1 MSHVLSPRSSRLFF
15 VLAGFFVTN
24 ALVAEVIGV
33 KIFALEPTLGVEP
46 FQWRLFG
53 QTGSLQLTAGVLL
66 WPVVF
71 VMTDL
76 INEYFGPKAVRFLSW
91 LTAGLILYAFLMIFA
106 AIHLVPADFWRITYK
121 TQNVPDMQAAFAAVF
136 GQGLW
141 IIGGSL
147 TAFLLGQILDAS
159 VFQYLRKKT
168 GEKHLWRRATFSTF
182 LSQFIDSFVVLYI
195 AFVLGPMQWPTS
207 LFLAVGTVN
216 YTYKF
221 IVAIFMIPVIYGV
234 HALIDKYLGRE
245 LSEKLRANAAGKEV
259 HHDIFPAQ

>member
-1 MSHVLSPRSSRLFF
+1 MSHFLTPRSTRLFF

-24 ALVAEVIGV
+24 ALVAEIIGV
-33 KIFALEPTLGVEP
+33 KIFALEPTLGINP
-46 FQWRLFG
+46 FEWRLFG
-53 QTGSLQLTAGVLL
+53 QSGSLQLTAGVLL

-91 LTAGLILYAFLMIFA
+91 LTAGLIVYAFIMIFV
-106 AIHLVPADFWRITYK
+106 AIALVPADFWRITYK

-147 TAFLLGQILDAS
+147 IAFLLGQILDAR

-195 AFVLGPMQWPTS
+195 AFVLGPMQWPAS

-216 YTYKF
+216 YAYKF
-221 IVAIFMIPVIYGV
+221 IVAIIMIPVIYGI
-234 HALIDKYLGRE
+234 HALIDRYLGKE
-245 LSEKLRANAAGKEV
+245 LSAQLRHTASGRAAE
-259 HHDIFPAQ
+259 